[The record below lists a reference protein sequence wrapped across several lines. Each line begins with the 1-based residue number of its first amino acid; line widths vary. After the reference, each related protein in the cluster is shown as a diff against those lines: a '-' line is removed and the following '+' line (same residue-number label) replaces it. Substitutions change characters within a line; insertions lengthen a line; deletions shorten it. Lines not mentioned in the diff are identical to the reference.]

1 MKIRFKLLY
10 PNARMPEFGHDET
23 DAGLDLFLTDGAF
36 LEPGGRATLS
46 TGVIWDPPK
55 IPFCKISMMIRPRS
69 GVTKTG
75 LHVAVGT
82 IDEGYRGEIKVMV
95 ENRTREAYQ
104 IAPGE
109 RIAQGVIEI
118 LPKVKP
124 IRVSLLSKS
133 VRGERGFGSTGK

>member
-10 PNARMPEFGHDET
+10 MNSRMPEFGHDDT
-23 DAGLDLFLTDGAF
+23 DAGLDLFLTEGAC
-36 LEPGGRATLS
+36 LDPGGRITLG
-46 TGVIWDPPK
+46 TGITWDPPK
-55 IPFCKISMMIRPRS
+55 IPFLKVSMMIRPRS

-75 LHVAVGT
+75 LYVAVGT

-95 ENRTREAYQ
+95 ENRTDQQYC

-118 LPKVKP
+118 LPRIRP
-124 IRVSLLSKS
+124 IKAFSLSGS
-133 VRGERGFGSTGK
+133 IRGENGFGSTGK